1 MAHLRPGRCYRK
13 LAKHAYTRTAKRVVK
28 KAFIRGVPA
37 NKVTHFDTGKPL
49 GEYNYQVLLL
59 SKDNVQIRHNA
70 IEACRIAILHNIS
83 LGIPN
88 EAFHFQVRIYPHH
101 VIREHLMISGAGADR
116 LTTGMAASYGKPGG
130 RAARVRSGQVLY
142 SAKVKDEK
150 EVEIAK
156 KAFARVFSKLP
167 TRCTIEVKKLDAKP
181 KSAN

>member
-13 LAKHAYTRTAKRVVK
+13 LDEHAYTRTAKHVVK

-49 GEYNYQVLLL
+49 GDYHYQVLLL
-59 SKDNVQIRHNA
+59 SKDNLQIRANA
-70 IEACRIAILHNIS
+70 IESCRIAILHNLS

-88 EAFHFQVRIYPHH
+88 EMFHFQVRIYPHH
-101 VIREHLMISGAGADR
+101 VIREHSMITGAGADR
-116 LTTGMAASYGKPGG
+116 LTTGMAASYGNPAG
-130 RAARVRSGQVLY
+130 RAARVYAGQVLF

-156 KAFARVFSKLP
+156 KAFRQVFAKLP
-167 TRCTIEVKKLDAKP
+167 GRCTIGVKKLDAKP
-181 KSAN
+181 KSAK